1 MALNKNIYSGYVNSS
16 YQTKSEIKALLGP
29 TNTGKTFYAMERMLA
44 HKSGIIGF
52 PLRLLAREN
61 YEKAVLKVGK
71 PYVALVTGEEKIIP
85 PNAKYFCCTV
95 ESMPLGR
102 SFAFLSVDEIQLA
115 ADPERGHVFTDR
127 ILNARGTDETVFLG
141 AETIRPLL
149 QKILPNCIIEI
160 RPRLSTLS
168 YIGVKKITRLKPRSA
183 VVAFSIPEV
192 YKIAELVRTQ
202 KGGAAIVM
210 GALSPRTRNAQVEL
224 YQNGQVDYLIAT
236 DAIGMGLNMDIDHV
250 AFASD
255 TKFDGNM
262 PRHLTASEIAQIAGR
277 AGRHSRNGTFG
288 VVEDSLRFEEDTI
301 EQIEG
306 HLFSPLRSI
315 WWRNTSL
322 NFTSLNS
329 LTRSLD
335 EIPPF
340 KFMRKKVGA
349 LDSISLSNLSN
360 LDYIKKSVNDID
372 ALRLLWDVCQ
382 IPDFSNSLSS
392 MHFNLLEKTFKLLLS
407 KGKLDNEWINS
418 QINRLDRF
426 DGEIDTL
433 LNRISNIRTWT
444 FITNR
449 KDWTDEPEYWQ
460 EHAKA
465 IENRLSDELHER
477 LTQRFVDKR
486 IVILNKTLKE
496 QNNLEAIVKLDGT
509 VLVEG
514 EQVGTLNG
522 FDFVPTLS
530 AGENAAPILT
540 AARKTLPKE
549 IERRVRELLMSDN
562 AAFKFNGDG
571 SILWQ
576 NNKVAMLVAGEDL
589 YSPKIIVKNSE
600 LLSVD
605 HINQIELRV
614 NEAVEK
620 NIATI
625 LSEAINL
632 ENPSK
637 YTDLKNDLKKENI
650 LISQI
655 DNLIKIDDQNVI
667 TEKSEINQE
676 IGYSGKAL
684 GIAYQV
690 YEGMGSTMTKGLSM
704 SVHNLNENEKR
715 SLAKLGLRLGVVT
728 IYLPNLLKPSA
739 INLRALLWSVSNQ
752 IFPETGPPGAG
763 RVGVLMDLKVTQS
776 YYRAIGFVPLGKLAL
791 RADIA
796 ERLSALIRAEAR
808 GGKFKI
814 NEAMLSIAG
823 STKIQMEE
831 ILYDLDYIKVGEEPS
846 TLVDQIPII
855 IFERK
860 KKIIKTKPQYQKPKQ
875 TEKFKN
881 SNKALKNNLN
891 KKKNE
896 TQADPLSPFAILK
909 SLKVK

>member
-360 LDYIKKSVNDID
+360 LEYIKKSVNDID
-372 ALRLLWDVCQ
+372 ALRLLWDVCK

-407 KGKLDNEWINS
+407 KGKLDNDWINS
-418 QINRLDRF
+418 QINRLNRF

-433 LNRISNIRTWT
+433 LNRISNVRTWT

-496 QNNLEAIVKLDGT
+496 QNNLEAVVKLDGT

-576 NNKVAMLVAGEDL
+576 NNKVAILVAGENL

-632 ENPSK
+632 ENPSI
-637 YTDLKNDLKKENI
+637 YTDLKNDLKKGNI

-676 IGYSGKAL
+676 IRYSGKAL

-860 KKIIKTKPQYQKPKQ
+860 KKIIKTK
-875 TEKFKN
+875 
-881 SNKALKNNLN
+881 
-891 KKKNE
+891 
-896 TQADPLSPFAILK
+896 
-909 SLKVK
+909 

>member
-16 YQTKSEIKALLGP
+16 YQKKSEVKALLGP

-360 LDYIKKSVNDID
+360 LD
-372 ALRLLWDVCQ
+372 
-382 IPDFSNSLSS
+382 
-392 MHFNLLEKTFKLLLS
+392 
-407 KGKLDNEWINS
+407 
-418 QINRLDRF
+418 
-426 DGEIDTL
+426 
-433 LNRISNIRTWT
+433 
-444 FITNR
+444 
-449 KDWTDEPEYWQ
+449 
-460 EHAKA
+460 
-465 IENRLSDELHER
+465 
-477 LTQRFVDKR
+477 
-486 IVILNKTLKE
+486 
-496 QNNLEAIVKLDGT
+496 
-509 VLVEG
+509 
-514 EQVGTLNG
+514 
-522 FDFVPTLS
+522 
-530 AGENAAPILT
+530 
-540 AARKTLPKE
+540 
-549 IERRVRELLMSDN
+549 
-562 AAFKFNGDG
+562 
-571 SILWQ
+571 
-576 NNKVAMLVAGEDL
+576 
-589 YSPKIIVKNSE
+589 
-600 LLSVD
+600 
-605 HINQIELRV
+605 
-614 NEAVEK
+614 
-620 NIATI
+620 
-625 LSEAINL
+625 
-632 ENPSK
+632 
-637 YTDLKNDLKKENI
+637 
-650 LISQI
+650 
-655 DNLIKIDDQNVI
+655 
-667 TEKSEINQE
+667 
-676 IGYSGKAL
+676 
-684 GIAYQV
+684 
-690 YEGMGSTMTKGLSM
+690 
-704 SVHNLNENEKR
+704 
-715 SLAKLGLRLGVVT
+715 
-728 IYLPNLLKPSA
+728 
-739 INLRALLWSVSNQ
+739 
-752 IFPETGPPGAG
+752 
-763 RVGVLMDLKVTQS
+763 
-776 YYRAIGFVPLGKLAL
+776 
-791 RADIA
+791 
-796 ERLSALIRAEAR
+796 
-808 GGKFKI
+808 
-814 NEAMLSIAG
+814 
-823 STKIQMEE
+823 
-831 ILYDLDYIKVGEEPS
+831 
-846 TLVDQIPII
+846 
-855 IFERK
+855 
-860 KKIIKTKPQYQKPKQ
+860 
-875 TEKFKN
+875 
-881 SNKALKNNLN
+881 
-891 KKKNE
+891 
-896 TQADPLSPFAILK
+896 
-909 SLKVK
+909 